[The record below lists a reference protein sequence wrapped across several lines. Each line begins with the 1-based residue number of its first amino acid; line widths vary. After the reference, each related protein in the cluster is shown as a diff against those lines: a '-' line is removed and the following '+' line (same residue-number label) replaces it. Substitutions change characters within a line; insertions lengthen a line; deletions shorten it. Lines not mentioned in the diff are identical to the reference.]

1 MLEIKSTNSAANVE
15 IELDFIWI
23 PRDAIEIIFPS
34 TGTETSNMVWVSRGT
49 EHTLKSYSP
58 VRGRKLKIK
67 KHIFPPSNRGIEIIF
82 PSTGTERIVF
92 YLAPLRGFFIIAS

>member
-34 TGTETSNMVWVSRGT
+34 TGTE
-49 EHTLKSYSP
+49 
-58 VRGRKLKIK
+58 
-67 KHIFPPSNRGIEIIF
+67 
-82 PSTGTERIVF
+82 RIVF
-92 YLAPLRGFFIIAS
+92 YLALLRGFFIIAS